1 MAYSLIANSGI
12 HITTFPLE
20 IKTKEKFSLW
30 FHEWYDTTNGEWILD
45 LAHEV
50 TTDTNRYFF
59 KKKKLSEY
67 GFLSEATG
75 SGDIDVSS
83 LADEGIIP
91 LMIDEDMQ
99 CAGEIYKM
107 SFSDKG
113 NTLTFFENKWL
124 PLPYF
129 FKRSE
134 TKFKFG
140 PLNWSRFM
148 LIPID
153 STEQYRRYNVV
164 LAFDTRTVEQSS
176 KYEECP
182 IFPDQFMTEMKFEVC
197 KQEFYLM
204 DFCSPKQ
211 EWEYINDY
219 LFSLVHPNISSVGK
233 IKTGKRLSYI
243 ASYYLLIDYIAQNE
257 LFPKV
262 SLFKDKDTLVKD
274 VDMVIDIGN
283 SRTTA
288 LLVEDNSNF
297 NQVNLLELID
307 YTNLLKS
314 DSNGTRINSYKEPFD
329 MRLAFRKVDFGD
341 FGIQGSKQFVYPSF
355 VRLGKE
361 ANHLIH
367 RATESVS
374 NKESLSTMSSPK
386 RYLWDG
392 HKSKDEWNF
401 MVLDGEKDNH
411 ILNIPGISEHLQSNG
426 QLATNGT
433 GGQSYHYSRRSLM
446 TFAFLEMLVQ
456 AQVQINNNQYRIDR
470 GDMTLPRRIRRMVVT
485 CPTAMSKL
493 EREALVK
500 CANDAVKLLNLFK
513 NEDYRVDIAPAIT
526 TFKDAESKWYYD
538 EATCS
543 QLVYIYGEIGWKY
556 KGACQEFFNLY
567 GKKAQNSIQPE
578 LTIGSLDIGA
588 GTSDLMISR
597 YSYTK
602 GDVTTITPEPLF
614 YDSFYYAGDEM
625 LNELIRKIMFFSSN
639 SAFRK
644 KMKGISEM
652 DYRQR
657 MRNFFGPD
665 YTGQTI
671 ADRKLRR
678 DFNIQY
684 SIPLMHY
691 FLDMLA
697 NDIKDCTVRYSDVFE
712 DCPPNERIKTGFKK
726 YFSFDLEDLEWEFNK
741 FVVSDVISRAFEPL
755 LKKIATI
762 MYAYNCD
769 IVLLSGR
776 PSSLSPIRNI
786 FLKYYSVSPNR
797 LILLNDYFV
806 GHWYPNKNNTGKAT
820 AKTIVAMGALV
831 GYYATSL
838 GNLDKFLIDKSQLD
852 KKLKSV
858 INYIESSREGRPIEY
873 FITPDKNMGELM
885 VSSLPTTLN
894 VRQIG
899 LDSYPSRKLYVIDFN
914 QHKMLERIR
923 SKAIQDGTSINETQT
938 LAKVKEIIDD
948 LRLRMPFQL
957 SIERDED
964 DKEKLI
970 ITAIVDK
977 KGNELA
983 DSNIEINIQSLGA
996 DERYWLDTGAF
1007 DIQ

>member
-20 IKTKEKFSLW
+20 IRIKEKFSLW

-50 TTDTNRYFF
+50 TTETNRYFF
-59 KKKKLSEY
+59 KKKKLFDN

-83 LADEGIIP
+83 LAEEGIIP
-91 LMIDEDMQ
+91 LMIDEEMQ
-99 CAGEIYKM
+99 CTGEIYKM
-107 SFSDKG
+107 TFSDKG
-113 NTLTFFENKWL
+113 NTLDFFENKWL

-153 STEQYRRYNVV
+153 STEQTKRYNVI
-164 LAFDTRTVEQSS
+164 LAFDTRTVEQNS

-204 DFCSPKQ
+204 DYCSPKQ

-233 IKTGKRLSYI
+233 IKSGKKLNYT

-297 NQVNLLELID
+297 NQVNQLELID
-307 YTNLLKS
+307 YTNLLKT
-314 DSNGTRINSYKEPFD
+314 DSKGTKINTYQEPFD

-374 NKESLSTMSSPK
+374 NRESLSTMSSPK

-426 QLATNGT
+426 QLAINGT

-470 GDMTLPRRIRRMVVT
+470 GDITLPRRIQRMVVT

-500 CANDAVKLLNLFK
+500 CAGDAVKLLNLFK
-513 NEDYRVDIAPAIT
+513 NEDFRVDIAPAVT
-526 TFKDAESKWYYD
+526 TFKDTESKWYYD

-543 QLVYIYGEIGWKY
+543 QLVYIYGEIGWNY
-556 KGACQEFFNLY
+556 KGSC
-567 GKKAQNSIQPE
+567 
-578 LTIGSLDIGA
+578 
-588 GTSDLMISR
+588 
-597 YSYTK
+597 
-602 GDVTTITPEPLF
+602 
-614 YDSFYYAGDEM
+614 
-625 LNELIRKIMFFSSN
+625 
-639 SAFRK
+639 
-644 KMKGISEM
+644 
-652 DYRQR
+652 
-657 MRNFFGPD
+657 
-665 YTGQTI
+665 
-671 ADRKLRR
+671 
-678 DFNIQY
+678 
-684 SIPLMHY
+684 
-691 FLDMLA
+691 
-697 NDIKDCTVRYSDVFE
+697 
-712 DCPPNERIKTGFKK
+712 
-726 YFSFDLEDLEWEFNK
+726 
-741 FVVSDVISRAFEPL
+741 
-755 LKKIATI
+755 
-762 MYAYNCD
+762 
-769 IVLLSGR
+769 
-776 PSSLSPIRNI
+776 
-786 FLKYYSVSPNR
+786 
-797 LILLNDYFV
+797 
-806 GHWYPNKNNTGKAT
+806 
-820 AKTIVAMGALV
+820 
-831 GYYATSL
+831 
-838 GNLDKFLIDKSQLD
+838 
-852 KKLKSV
+852 
-858 INYIESSREGRPIEY
+858 
-873 FITPDKNMGELM
+873 
-885 VSSLPTTLN
+885 
-894 VRQIG
+894 
-899 LDSYPSRKLYVIDFN
+899 
-914 QHKMLERIR
+914 
-923 SKAIQDGTSINETQT
+923 
-938 LAKVKEIIDD
+938 
-948 LRLRMPFQL
+948 
-957 SIERDED
+957 
-964 DKEKLI
+964 
-970 ITAIVDK
+970 
-977 KGNELA
+977 
-983 DSNIEINIQSLGA
+983 
-996 DERYWLDTGAF
+996 
-1007 DIQ
+1007 